1 MTGLRF
7 ILSLLLL
14 TIALAGCAFAQTAEP
29 FEAEQEPRGF
39 VGAEELSEGDL
50 ARAPLPSTDSANAST
65 DFQAQV
71 QDRLIIRTGNL
82 AIIVADTDEGI
93 LGIRRV
99 VEGFDGW
106 VVSSDFRQANG
117 GKTGTVTVRV
127 PADQYDA
134 TVDQIKELAN
144 EVTWESSNSQDVTE
158 EFIDLSARL
167 ENLEATADRVRAF
180 LDDAKNVEEALAV
193 NQELSRLES
202 EIEALKGRIQYLS
215 QSAAFSTLTIELT
228 PDELSQPIEIAGWRP
243 EGVAR
248 TAIEALVG
256 ALQSIANILIWLAIF
271 CLPLVILIGIPGYL
285 VIRFSY
291 RRWQRRKDNN
301 RSGDQGE
308 DVNNQ

>member
-1 MTGLRF
+1 MSGPR
-7 ILSLLLL
+7 SLLLLLSL
-14 TIALAGCAFAQTAEP
+14 TIALAGCAFAQSAAP
-29 FEAEQEPRGF
+29 IEAEQELRGF
-39 VGAEELSEGDL
+39 AAEELYESEFAG
-50 ARAPLPSTDSANAST
+50 APLPSADST
-65 DFQAQV
+65 DASIEFQDQV

-82 AIIVADTDEGI
+82 SIIVVDTDEGI
-93 LGIRRV
+93 VGIRRV

-106 VVSSDFRQANG
+106 VVSSDFRKANG

-127 PADQYDA
+127 PADQYDD

-158 EFIDLSARL
+158 EFVDLSARL

-228 PDELSQPIEIAGWRP
+228 PDELSRPIEVAGWRP

-248 TAIEALVG
+248 TAIETLVG
-256 ALQSIANILIWLAIF
+256 ALQSIADVLIWLVIF

-285 VIRFSY
+285 VVRFSY
-291 RRWQRRKDNN
+291 RRWQRTKDTNGSN
-301 RSGDQGE
+301 DQGE
-308 DVNNQ
+308 DINNQ